1 VARDETLRAQ
11 RYVSANSL
19 CVMWA
24 AIARKNAGG
33 DADAAR
39 ARVGDGGAT
48 VAERAAEPSRD
59 GVLMT
64 NGGVVRATVV
74 DVNGA
79 SSMAR
84 VDGSKE
90 SAGRGLRRGAAE
102 RGRRRR
108 DAAGLGTT
116 STATTEIEPETLEG
130 VAKDL
135 DGLIMRIERAE
146 LNDVERVLRE
156 AVFKPG
162 PAAYTSIIKAM
173 GKASQWHKALECYR
187 LMMPVHGADPNT
199 ITCSALINTLGK
211 SKQCD
216 KAFAVFADMQKR
228 DIPANIF
235 TYSALVSACAKAK
248 RYERAMEVF
257 EDLVNNHPEIE
268 VDQITYSAAISAC
281 VQGRRSDKA
290 IEIFNLMTSHGI
302 KANTITFN
310 SVLSACEKCADGQRA
325 VDTFNLMCAE
335 RVPVDRV
342 TFSALIGALDR
353 CGDYEKA
360 LEYYQSMRSCG
371 VTPDAATVSNV
382 LSVCANARAAIM
394 ASKVYREA
402 KNKYDITPTPG
413 MFNTLIS
420 ALHRGRRYDMVYEQM
435 YDNMTQRSAL
445 SVPTYVHL
453 MQACERYG
461 NWEQATVLFEE
472 FRRHSPMS
480 VDANVWMRAFY
491 ACGRFENDDPV
502 WKSGIIPGYV
512 VPSLEHARS
521 QLRAMWSDF
530 VAKQRV
536 ARASKKTEFS
546 EQIDFDDE
554 VHADASANEESQ
566 ETAANAAAAA
576 TAAMSPT
583 SSNGDSEREK
593 LLNTY
598 RSAAAAAARCADPE
612 IAESVLEMT
621 KEEDLPLDSVVF
633 GALIAALALSA
644 NRVAAEAKMQ
654 EMVAL
659 GLKPGV
665 ATYAALARAAA
676 RAGDANNALA
686 LVEEVSQITGG
697 TQLGEGA
704 IIDAVVAACE
714 AGGDWSRGAALFAT
728 WAKNGVPGAHEELQR
743 AMAANAGMDPGPTR
757 SMDFARDMSSV
768 AAWTAPMSINDYHG
782 NTPSTLKASVQPFVP
797 RSSKSSSSPLSD
809 KSATTESTT
818 PNEPSLLKDN

>member
-1 VARDETLRAQ
+1 
-11 RYVSANSL
+11 
-19 CVMWA
+19 MWA
-24 AIARKNAGG
+24 AIARKNADG

-39 ARVGDGGAT
+39 ARVGERRAT
-48 VAERAAEPSRD
+48 VAERAGKPSRD

-64 NGGVVRATVV
+64 NDGVVRVGV
-74 DVNGA
+74 MGVNGA

-90 SAGRGLRRGAAE
+90 SAGRGSRRDAAE
-102 RGRRRR
+102 RGRRQR
-108 DAAGLGTT
+108 DAAERGTT
-116 STATTEIEPETLEG
+116 STAMTEIELETLEG
-130 VAKDL
+130 VATDL
-135 DGLIMRIERAE
+135 DGLIMRVERAE

-156 AVFKPG
+156 AVFIPG
-162 PAAYTSIIKAM
+162 PPAYTSIIKAM

-216 KAFAVFADMQKR
+216 KAFEVFADMQKR

-325 VDTFNLMCAE
+325 VDTFNRMRAE
-335 RVPVDRV
+335 KVPVDRV

-353 CGDYEKA
+353 SGDYEKA

-402 KNKYDITPTPG
+402 KNKYDIMPTPG

-461 NWEQATVLFEE
+461 NWEQAMVLFEE

-502 WKSGIIPGYV
+502 WRSGIIPGYV
-512 VPSLEHARS
+512 VPSLEHARL
-521 QLRAMWSDF
+521 QLRAMWTDF
-530 VAKQRV
+530 AAKQRV
-536 ARASKKTEFS
+536 ARASKKTVFS
-546 EQIDFDDE
+546 EHFDSVDDE

-566 ETAANAAAAA
+566 ENAANAAAAA
-576 TAAMSPT
+576 TAAMSPS
-583 SSNGDSEREK
+583 SSNGDSESEK
-593 LLNTY
+593 LINTY

-612 IAESVLEMT
+612 IAESVLAMI

-633 GALIAALALSA
+633 GALVAALALSA
-644 NRVAAEAKMQ
+644 NRVAAEAKME

-665 ATYAALARAAA
+665 ATYAALARASA

-686 LVEEVSQITGG
+686 LAEEVSQITGG

-757 SMDFARDMSSV
+757 SMAFARDMSSV
-768 AAWTAPMSINDYHG
+768 AAWTAPMFGNDYHG
-782 NTPSTLKASVQPFVP
+782 KTSSTLKASVQPFVP
-797 RSSKSSSSPLSD
+797 RSSKSSSSPSSD
-809 KSATTESTT
+809 KSTTTEGTT

>member
-1 VARDETLRAQ
+1 
-11 RYVSANSL
+11 
-19 CVMWA
+19 MWA
-24 AIARKNAGG
+24 AIARKNADG

-39 ARVGDGGAT
+39 ARVGERGAT
-48 VAERAAEPSRD
+48 VAERAGKPSRD

-64 NGGVVRATVV
+64 NDGVVRVGV
-74 DVNGA
+74 MGVNGA

-90 SAGRGLRRGAAE
+90 SAGRGSRRDAAE
-102 RGRRRR
+102 RGRRQR
-108 DAAGLGTT
+108 DAAERGTT
-116 STATTEIEPETLEG
+116 STAMTEIELETLEG
-130 VAKDL
+130 VATDL
-135 DGLIMRIERAE
+135 DGLIMRVERAE

-156 AVFKPG
+156 AVFIPG
-162 PAAYTSIIKAM
+162 PPAYTSIIKAM

-216 KAFAVFADMQKR
+216 KAFEVFADMQKR

-325 VDTFNLMCAE
+325 VDTFNRMRAE
-335 RVPVDRV
+335 KVPVDRV

-353 CGDYEKA
+353 SGDYEKA

-402 KNKYDITPTPG
+402 KNKYDIMPTPG

-461 NWEQATVLFEE
+461 NWEQAMVLFEE

-502 WKSGIIPGYV
+502 WRSGIIPGYV
-512 VPSLEHARS
+512 VPSLEHARL
-521 QLRAMWSDF
+521 QLRAMWTDF
-530 VAKQRV
+530 AAKQRV
-536 ARASKKTEFS
+536 ARASKKTVFS
-546 EQIDFDDE
+546 EHFDSVDDE

-566 ETAANAAAAA
+566 ENAANAAAAA
-576 TAAMSPT
+576 TAAMSPS
-583 SSNGDSEREK
+583 SSNGDSESEK
-593 LLNTY
+593 LINTY

-612 IAESVLEMT
+612 IAESVLAMI

-633 GALIAALALSA
+633 GALVAALALSA
-644 NRVAAEAKMQ
+644 NRVAAEAKME

-665 ATYAALARAAA
+665 ATYAALARASA

-686 LVEEVSQITGG
+686 LAEEVSQITGG

-757 SMDFARDMSSV
+757 SMAFARDMSSV
-768 AAWTAPMSINDYHG
+768 AAWTAPMFGNDYHG
-782 NTPSTLKASVQPFVP
+782 KTSSTLKASVQPFVP
-797 RSSKSSSSPLSD
+797 RSSKSSSSPSSD
-809 KSATTESTT
+809 KSTTTEGTT

>member
-1 VARDETLRAQ
+1 
-11 RYVSANSL
+11 
-19 CVMWA
+19 
-24 AIARKNAGG
+24 
-33 DADAAR
+33 
-39 ARVGDGGAT
+39 
-48 VAERAAEPSRD
+48 
-59 GVLMT
+59 MT
-64 NGGVVRATVV
+64 NDGVVRVGV
-74 DVNGA
+74 MGVNGA

-90 SAGRGLRRGAAE
+90 SAGRGSRRDAAE
-102 RGRRRR
+102 RGRRQR
-108 DAAGLGTT
+108 DAAERGTT
-116 STATTEIEPETLEG
+116 STAMTEIELETLEG
-130 VAKDL
+130 VATDL
-135 DGLIMRIERAE
+135 DGLIMRVERAE

-156 AVFKPG
+156 AVFIPG
-162 PAAYTSIIKAM
+162 PPAYTSIIKAM

-216 KAFAVFADMQKR
+216 KAFEVFADMQKR

-325 VDTFNLMCAE
+325 VDTFNRMRAE
-335 RVPVDRV
+335 KVPVDRV

-353 CGDYEKA
+353 SGDYEKA

-402 KNKYDITPTPG
+402 KNKYDIMPTPG

-461 NWEQATVLFEE
+461 NWEQAMVLFEE

-502 WKSGIIPGYV
+502 WRSGIIPGYV
-512 VPSLEHARS
+512 VPSLEHARL
-521 QLRAMWSDF
+521 QLRAMWTDF
-530 VAKQRV
+530 AAKQRV
-536 ARASKKTEFS
+536 ARASKKTVFS
-546 EQIDFDDE
+546 EHFDSVDDE

-566 ETAANAAAAA
+566 ENAANAAAAA
-576 TAAMSPT
+576 TAAMSPS
-583 SSNGDSEREK
+583 SSNGDSESEK
-593 LLNTY
+593 LINTY

-612 IAESVLEMT
+612 IAESVLAMI

-633 GALIAALALSA
+633 GALVAALALSA
-644 NRVAAEAKMQ
+644 NRVAAEAKME

-665 ATYAALARAAA
+665 ATYAALARASA

-686 LVEEVSQITGG
+686 LAEEVSQITGG

-757 SMDFARDMSSV
+757 SMAFARDMSSV
-768 AAWTAPMSINDYHG
+768 AAWTAPMFGNDYHG
-782 NTPSTLKASVQPFVP
+782 KTSSTLKASVQPFVP
-797 RSSKSSSSPLSD
+797 RSSKSSSSPSSD
-809 KSATTESTT
+809 KSTTTEGTT

>member
-1 VARDETLRAQ
+1 
-11 RYVSANSL
+11 
-19 CVMWA
+19 MWA

-39 ARVGDGGAT
+39 AGDRGAT
-48 VAERAAEPSRD
+48 VAARATEPSRN
-59 GVLMT
+59 GVSMT
-64 NGGVVRATVV
+64 YDGVVRAAVV
-74 DVNGA
+74 GVNGA

-90 SAGRGLRRGAAE
+90 SAGRGSRRGAAE
-102 RGRRRR
+102 RGRRQR

-116 STATTEIEPETLEG
+116 TTTAMTEVELETLEG
-130 VAKDL
+130 VATDL
-135 DGLIMRIERAE
+135 DGLIMRVERAE

-162 PAAYTSIIKAM
+162 PPAYTSIIKAM

-187 LMMPVHGADPNT
+187 LMMPVHGAEPNT

-216 KAFAVFADMQKR
+216 KAFEVFAEMQKR

-257 EDLVNNHPEIE
+257 EDLVDNHPEIE

-281 VQGRRSDKA
+281 VQGRKSDKA

-325 VDTFNLMCAE
+325 VDTFNRMRAE
-335 RVPVDRV
+335 RVSVDRV

-353 CGDYEKA
+353 CGEYEKA
-360 LEYYQSMRSCG
+360 LEYYQSMRLCG

-402 KNKYDITPTPG
+402 KNKYDIMPTPG

-445 SVPTYVHL
+445 SVSTYVHL

-461 NWEQATVLFEE
+461 NWEQALVLFEE

-512 VPSLEHARS
+512 VPLLEHARLK
-521 QLRAMWSDF
+521 LRAMWSDF

-546 EQIDFDDE
+546 EHSDSVNNNDNE
-554 VHADASANEESQ
+554 DASANEESQ
-566 ETAANAAAAA
+566 ETAADAT
-576 TAAMSPT
+576 TAAPVMSPT
-583 SSNGDSEREK
+583 SSNGDSDSEK

-633 GALIAALALSA
+633 GALVAALALSA
-644 NRVAAEAKMQ
+644 NRVAAEAKME

-665 ATYAALARAAA
+665 ATYAALARASA
-676 RAGDANNALA
+676 RAGDANTALDLA
-686 LVEEVSQITGG
+686 EEVSQITGG
-697 TQLGEGA
+697 TQLGDGA

-757 SMDFARDMSSV
+757 SMAFARDMSSV
-768 AAWTAPMSINDYHG
+768 AAWTSPMFNNDYHG
-782 NTPSTLKASVQPFVP
+782 KTPSTLKASVQPFVP
-797 RSSKSSSSPLSD
+797 RSSKSPSSPSSD

>member
-1 VARDETLRAQ
+1 
-11 RYVSANSL
+11 
-19 CVMWA
+19 MWA
-24 AIARKNAGG
+24 AIARKNADG

-39 ARVGDGGAT
+39 ARVGERGAT
-48 VAERAAEPSRD
+48 VAERSGKPSRD

-64 NGGVVRATVV
+64 NDGVVRVGV
-74 DVNGA
+74 MGVNGA

-90 SAGRGLRRGAAE
+90 SAGRGSRRDAAE
-102 RGRRRR
+102 RGRRQR
-108 DAAGLGTT
+108 DAAERGTT
-116 STATTEIEPETLEG
+116 STAMTEIELETLEG
-130 VAKDL
+130 VATDL
-135 DGLIMRIERAE
+135 DGLIMRVERAE

-156 AVFKPG
+156 AVFIPG
-162 PAAYTSIIKAM
+162 PPAYTSIIKAM

-216 KAFAVFADMQKR
+216 KAFEVFADMQKR

-325 VDTFNLMCAE
+325 VDTFNRMRAE
-335 RVPVDRV
+335 KVPVDRV

-353 CGDYEKA
+353 SGDYEKA

-402 KNKYDITPTPG
+402 KNKYDIMPTPG

-461 NWEQATVLFEE
+461 NWEQAMVLFEE

-502 WKSGIIPGYV
+502 WRSGIIPGYV
-512 VPSLEHARS
+512 VPSLEHARL
-521 QLRAMWSDF
+521 QLRAMWTDF
-530 VAKQRV
+530 AAKQRV
-536 ARASKKTEFS
+536 ARASKKTVFS
-546 EQIDFDDE
+546 EHFDSVDDE

-566 ETAANAAAAA
+566 ENAANAAAAA
-576 TAAMSPT
+576 TAAMSPS
-583 SSNGDSEREK
+583 SSNGDSESEK
-593 LLNTY
+593 LINTY

-612 IAESVLEMT
+612 IAESVLAMI

-633 GALIAALALSA
+633 GALVAALALSA
-644 NRVAAEAKMQ
+644 NRVAAEAKME

-665 ATYAALARAAA
+665 ATYAALARASA

-686 LVEEVSQITGG
+686 LAEEVSQITGG

-757 SMDFARDMSSV
+757 SMAFARDMSSV
-768 AAWTAPMSINDYHG
+768 AAWTAPMFGNDYHG
-782 NTPSTLKASVQPFVP
+782 KTSSTLKASVQPFVP
-797 RSSKSSSSPLSD
+797 RSSKSSSSPSSD
-809 KSATTESTT
+809 KSTTTEGTT